1 MIVVFGSINI
11 DLVLR
16 VETLPRPGETV
27 LTPAYAAVPGG
38 KGANQAVAAARAG
51 ARVRMVGCVGRD
63 GFAEPALAELRAAGV
78 DLAGVERVAAATAC
92 AMVCVDAEGHN
103 QIAVAGGANRETRAS
118 QLDAVSLGPG
128 MTLVLQLEIDP
139 EANWEAVRRAHE
151 AGARIVLNSAP
162 AAPIPAEVLR
172 RLDYLVMNEIEAP
185 MLARAVLPGGAKSDP
200 DGDPGDDPVAAARA
214 LAQAFDLAAI
224 VTLGDAG
231 PAAFENRARL
241 SIGAL
246 DVRVVDTTGAGDG
259 FTGALA
265 AALDGGRDLAA
276 ALRRASVA
284 GGLAC
289 ETAGAQPSLAD
300 DAAIEVALPRLAPA
314 IRV

>member
-1 MIVVFGSINI
+1 
-11 DLVLR
+11 VLR
-16 VETLPRPGETV
+16 VATLPRPGETV
-27 LTPAYAAVPGG
+27 LTPAYAAVAGG

-51 ARVRMVGCVGRD
+51 ARVRMIGCVGRD

-78 DLAGVERVAAATAC
+78 DLAGVARVAAATAC
-92 AMVCVDAEGHN
+92 AMVCVDAEGRN
-103 QIAVAGGANRETRAS
+103 QIAVASGANLETRAD
-118 QLDAVSLGPG
+118 QLDAVSLDAGA
-128 MTLVLQLEIDP
+128 TLVLQLEIDP
-139 EANWEAVRRAHE
+139 EANWDAVRRAHD

-162 AAPIPAEVLR
+162 AAPVPATVLE
-172 RLDYLVMNEIEAP
+172 RLDCLVMNEIEAP
-185 MLARAVLPGGAKSDP
+185 MLARAVLPGG
-200 DGDPGDDPVAAARA
+200 GENGDDPTAAARA
-214 LAQAFDLAAI
+214 LARAFDLAAI

-231 PAAFENRARL
+231 AVAFENDTRL

-246 DVRVVDTTGAGDG
+246 DVRAVDTTGAGDA

-265 AALDGGRDLAA
+265 AALDQGRDLAD

-300 DAAIEVALPRLAPA
+300 VAAIEAALPRLAPA

>member
-1 MIVVFGSINI
+1 VIVVFGSVNI

-16 VETLPRPGETV
+16 VEALPRPGETV

-51 ARVRMVGCVGRD
+51 AGVRMIGCVGRD
-63 GFAEPALAELRAAGV
+63 GFAEPALAGLRAAGV

-92 AMVCVDAEGHN
+92 AMVCVDPEGRN
-103 QIAVAGGANRETRAS
+103 QIAVASGANRETRAD
-118 QLDAVSLGPG
+118 QLDAAMLDASA
-128 MTLVLQLEIDP
+128 TLVLQLEIDP
-139 EANWEAVRRAHE
+139 EANWEAVRRAHG
-151 AGARIVLNSAP
+151 AGARIILNGAP
-162 AAPIPAEVLR
+162 AAPVPAEILR
-172 RLDYLVMNEIEAP
+172 RIDDLVMNEIEAP
-185 MLARAVLPGGAKSDP
+185 MLARAILPGGGGTGD
-200 DGDPGDDPVAAARA
+200 DPGDDPIAAARA

-231 PAAFENRARL
+231 AVAFEHGAWL
-241 SIGAL
+241 AIGAL
-246 DVRVVDTTGAGDG
+246 DARVVDTTGAGDA

-265 AALDGGRDLAA
+265 AALDEGRELAD

-289 ETAGAQPSLAD
+289 ETVGAQPSLAD
-300 DAAIEVALPRLAPA
+300 AAAIEATLSRLAPA
-314 IRV
+314 IRL